1 MMESMTVR
9 KTYVPK
15 GQVEREWL
23 LVDADEMNLGRLSTK
38 IAQLLLGKHKPNY
51 TPGVMTGAN
60 VVVINAEKVDVFPTR
75 LDSKIYYRHS
85 NYPGGLKEITLRR
98 QLEKF
103 PERVIGSAV
112 RGMIPHNK
120 LGRRIFKNLH
130 VYAGSEHPHQA
141 QEPAVIDLKE

>member
-1 MMESMTVR
+1 VR
-9 KTYVPK
+9 KTFVPK

-23 LVDADEMNLGRLSTK
+23 LIDAEGQNLGRLSTK
-38 IAQLLLGKHKPNY
+38 IAQLLLGKYKPNY

-60 VVVINAEKVDVFPTR
+60 VVVINAEKVGVYPTR

-85 NYPGGLKEITLRR
+85 NYPGGLKAISLRN

-103 PERVIGSAV
+103 PERVIQSAV
-112 RGMIPHNK
+112 KGMIPHNK

-130 VYAGSEHPHQA
+130 VYAGGEHPHQA
-141 QEPAVIDLKE
+141 QEPVLVKQEE